1 MNNDKMSWSAQMRDA
16 RYLRAQAEL
25 CLEMARQVSDQTTS
39 DNLRAEAA
47 RYQAEVAEIEDVG
60 AKGTPGAELIPRL
73 KGSMSALVKSRPN
86 SSRTGCPLCH
96 Q

>member
-1 MNNDKMSWSAQMRDA
+1 MRDA

-47 RYQAEVAEIEDVG
+47 RYQAEVAEIEAGVKTWV
-60 AKGTPGAELIPRL
+60 AKAAPEQ
-73 KGSMSALVKSRPN
+73 N
-86 SSRTGCPLCH
+86 
-96 Q
+96 